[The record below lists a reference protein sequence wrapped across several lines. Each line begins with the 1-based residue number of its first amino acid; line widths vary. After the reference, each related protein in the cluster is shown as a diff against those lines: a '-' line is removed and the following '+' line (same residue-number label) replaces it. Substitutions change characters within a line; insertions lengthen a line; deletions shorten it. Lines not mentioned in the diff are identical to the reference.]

1 MPPILNKGYNKMFQT
16 CDDAAW
22 GNLEVK
28 VDEGVH
34 QWRAWS
40 GLILEQSC
48 QTGYEVLHPEE
59 PSEAE
64 LAGQH
69 QQSYQNI
76 CVVDLPVEVEDAV
89 SVESQGLDW

>member
-1 MPPILNKGYNKMFQT
+1 
-16 CDDAAW
+16 
-22 GNLEVK
+22 LEVR

-34 QWRAWS
+34 QWRASS
-40 GLILEQSC
+40 GLILEQLC

-76 CVVDLPVEVEDAV
+76 CVVYLPVEVEDAV